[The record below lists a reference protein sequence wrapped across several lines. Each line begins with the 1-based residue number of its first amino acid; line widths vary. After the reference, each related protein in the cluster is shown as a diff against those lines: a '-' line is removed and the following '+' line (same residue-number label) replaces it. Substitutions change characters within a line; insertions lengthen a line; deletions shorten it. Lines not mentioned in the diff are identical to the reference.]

1 MSAIYKSDEFI
12 LDCVKLIVLCSY
24 VCPMRKGIFLTL
36 LIILSCNKDEVD
48 EVQFFSGKL
57 VKQGICMNYVIQ
69 VNDID
74 FPQDLI
80 EKKWTDEF
88 SEIGYENV
96 FALESVCDFPESIK
110 EGSSFRFKIDADK
123 KNLCA
128 VCLAF
133 TPVPEKSVS
142 ITVLEN

>member
-1 MSAIYKSDEFI
+1 MPVIYNSVEFI
-12 LDCVKLIVLCSY
+12 LDCIKLIVLCSY
-24 VCPMRKGIFLTL
+24 VCPMRKGIFLKL
-36 LIILSCNKDEVD
+36 LIILSCNKDVVD

-57 VKQGICMNYVIQ
+57 VKKGICMNYVIQ

-74 FPQDLI
+74 FPQDMI

>member
-36 LIILSCNKDEVD
+36 LVILSCNKDEMD
-48 EVQFFSGKL
+48 EQFFSGKL

-88 SEIGYENV
+88 SEIEYENV

-110 EGSSFRFKIDADK
+110 EGSFFRFKIDADK

>member
-1 MSAIYKSDEFI
+1 MPVIYNSDEFI
-12 LDCVKLIVLCSY
+12 LDCIKLIVLCSY
-24 VCPMRKGIFLTL
+24 VCPMRKGMFLKL
-36 LIILSCNKDEVD
+36 LIILSCNKDVVD

-74 FPQDLI
+74 FPQDMI

>member
-1 MSAIYKSDEFI
+1 MPVIYNSDEFI
-12 LDCVKLIVLCSY
+12 LDCIKLIVLCSY

-57 VKQGICMNYVIQ
+57 VKQGICMNYIIQ

-88 SEIGYENV
+88 SEIRYENV

>member
-1 MSAIYKSDEFI
+1 
-12 LDCVKLIVLCSY
+12 
-24 VCPMRKGIFLTL
+24 MRKGIFLKL
-36 LIILSCNKDEVD
+36 LIILSCNKDVVD

-74 FPQDLI
+74 FPQDMI

>member
-1 MSAIYKSDEFI
+1 MPVIYNSDEFI
-12 LDCVKLIVLCSY
+12 LDCIKLIVLCSY
-24 VCPMRKGIFLTL
+24 VCPMRKGIFLKL

-74 FPQDLI
+74 FPQDMI

>member
-1 MSAIYKSDEFI
+1 
-12 LDCVKLIVLCSY
+12 
-24 VCPMRKGIFLTL
+24 MRKGIFLKL

-74 FPQDLI
+74 FPQDMI